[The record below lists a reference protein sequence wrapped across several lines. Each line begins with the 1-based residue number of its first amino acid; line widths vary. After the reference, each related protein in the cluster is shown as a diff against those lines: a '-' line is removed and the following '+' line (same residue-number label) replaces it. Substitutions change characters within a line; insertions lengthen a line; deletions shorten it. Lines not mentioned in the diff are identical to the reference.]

1 MTNVQII
8 AINEAELIKDG
19 KMEEYEE
26 LHTYA
31 HWKQLGFSVKKGEK
45 AITKF
50 PIWKYSTKTKKAS
63 TEKDNSDDTTDEK
76 NSYCFMKMSAFFKT
90 SQVEPLKA
98 E

>member
-8 AINEAELIKDG
+8 AIQEASLIADG
-19 KMEEYEE
+19 KMGENEE

-31 HWKQLGFSVKKGEK
+31 RWKQLGFSVKKGEK

-50 PIWKYSTKTKKAS
+50 PIWKYSTKTKK
-63 TEKDNSDDTTDEK
+63 TEKEDDTTDEK
-76 NSYCFMKMSAFFKT
+76 DSYCFMKMSAFFKT
-90 SQVEPLKA
+90 SQVEPLKT